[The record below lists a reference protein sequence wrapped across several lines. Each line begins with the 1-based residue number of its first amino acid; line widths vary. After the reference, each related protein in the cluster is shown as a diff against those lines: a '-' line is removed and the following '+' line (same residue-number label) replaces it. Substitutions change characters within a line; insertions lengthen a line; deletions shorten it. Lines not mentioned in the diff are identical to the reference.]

1 MRRLERQAEPLL
13 SSGSLGLHCA
23 PRCQAPVLVRLE
35 TGAPLRVLREWL
47 EPGGRR
53 WLRVEAT
60 TTDGRASRGWLPG

>member
-1 MRRLERQAEPLL
+1 M
-13 SSGSLGLHCA
+13 
-23 PRCQAPVLVRLE
+23 LVRLE